1 MNSPIDLS
9 EDISSDE
16 IRAEEEEIASV
27 QSKLEEV
34 KSWIDDN
41 LRHERDDR
49 SDNSFTLSIPCLI
62 KKPKQPEVK
71 GVIKQDL
78 GDRFV
83 VYIPVDG
90 STVTIS
96 KLFVYPDFSK
106 SPKGYRSAYVGQIDK
121 CSSKSQTPSTKSS
134 SKTRREKGFGSGH
147 IYYRTVTRNNKEY
160 QQAYYQWRVDGKQK
174 TKYIPNKLLDRV
186 KEAEFRKLRVAD
198 ILLLLGGDDK
208 CSFQSSITC
217 PDEVKCSSKQTHP
230 STKRR
235 KQGDGAGYIECKPIK
250 RGNKEYKQYW
260 YHWEIWDSGD
270 RITKK
275 SKYIPRRLLA
285 RVEELETQKAP
296 VKEILEVL
304 GMKE

>member
-9 EDISSDE
+9 DDLQSDE
-16 IRAEEEEIASV
+16 IGAEEEEIASV
-27 QSKLEEV
+27 LSKLEEV

-41 LRHERDDR
+41 LRHARDNR
-49 SDNSFTLSIPCLI
+49 ADNSSTLSIPCLI

-71 GVIKQDL
+71 GVIRKDL

-83 VYIPVDG
+83 VYIPLNG
-90 STVTIS
+90 STVTVS
-96 KLFVYPDFSK
+96 KLLVYPDFS
-106 SPKGYRSAYVGQIDK
+106 SSVGQIGK
-121 CSSKSQTPSTKSS
+121 CSSKTQTPSKDCS

-147 IYYRTVTRNNKEY
+147 IYYRTVIRNGKEY
-160 QQAYYQWRVDGKQK
+160 QQAYYQWREDKKQR

-186 KEAEFRKLRVAD
+186 KEAESRKLRVAD

-217 PDEVKCSSKQTHP
+217 SDEVKCSSKITPP

-250 RGNKEYKQYW
+250 RSGREYKQYW
-260 YHWEIWDSGD
+260 YIGHKLSL
-270 RITKK
+270 K
-275 SKYIPRRLLA
+275 SICQLVLRTRGEEKIRRVLLSF
-285 RVEELETQKAP
+285 RERSNN
-296 VKEILEVL
+296 
-304 GMKE
+304 